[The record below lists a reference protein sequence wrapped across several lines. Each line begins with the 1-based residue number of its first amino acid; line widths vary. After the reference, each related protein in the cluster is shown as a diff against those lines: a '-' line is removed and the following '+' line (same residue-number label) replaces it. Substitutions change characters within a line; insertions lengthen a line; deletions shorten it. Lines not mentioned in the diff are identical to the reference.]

1 MKLAPEIIERA
12 KKWTTAA
19 FDGDT
24 QAYIRA
30 AIDENNPELE
40 DAFYRDL
47 EFGTGG
53 MRGIM
58 GLGTNRINQ
67 YTLGMAT
74 QGLCN
79 YLKTAFPGEQL
90 KVAIAYDCRNNSQ
103 RLAGIVADVFSAN
116 NVEVYLYEDLRVT
129 PQLSWTIRH
138 LGCHS
143 GIVLTA
149 SHNPKEYNGYKVYWS
164 DGAQIVP
171 PHDKKI
177 IEEVQK
183 ISSPEEVKFERNPS
197 LVHLV
202 GEELDALFTEAV
214 LEQSVSKLGIEDLK
228 IAFTSLHGTS
238 ITAIPRVL
246 EAAGF
251 KRVFTVAEQA
261 TPDGNFPTVNSP
273 NPEEPEALKMA
284 LDLAKSVEADLVV
297 GTDPDGDRIGLAA
310 RNSEGENVLL
320 NGNQTGALL
329 TWFLL
334 ERRKEQNQLP
344 DNAYVAST
352 IVTSDLIIDIAAHFG
367 VDCAIS
373 LTGFKWIANII
384 REREQTHTFIGGGE
398 ESYGYMIG
406 DFVRDKDSVTS
417 TLIACELA
425 AWAKS
430 QGKTVLD
437 MLDDI
442 YRTLGLYRERLVYL
456 VKKGKEG
463 AQAIS
468 DQMVA
473 FRENPPS
480 KLGAYQVIAIDDVK
494 TGIRKDLGTLEEKKL
509 NLPSSNVLQFH
520 LEGGGKVS
528 VRPSGTEPKIK
539 FYISLKE
546 HVGKTDNLRAMESEL
561 DQKINE
567 ICEDLGL

>member
-79 YLKTAFPGEQL
+79 YLKTAFPSEQL

-116 NVEVYLYEDLRVT
+116 NVEVYLYEELRVT

-437 MLDDI
+437 LLDDI

-480 KLGAYQVIAIDDVK
+480 KLGAYRVIAIDDVK
-494 TGIRKDLGTLEEKKL
+494 TGVRKELDTLEEKKL

-546 HVGKTDNLRAMESEL
+546 HVGKTDNLREKESEL

-567 ICEDLGL
+567 ICQDLGL

>member
-79 YLKTAFPGEQL
+79 YLKTAFPSEQL

-202 GEELDALFTEAV
+202 GEELDALFSEAV

-284 LDLAKSVEADLVV
+284 LDLAKLVEADLVV

-344 DNAYVAST
+344 DNTYVAST
-352 IVTSDLIIDIAAHFG
+352 IVTSDLIIDIATHFG

>member
-1 MKLAPEIIERA
+1 MSISPEIIERA
-12 KKWTTAA
+12 RQWTTPA

-24 QAYIRA
+24 QAYIRH
-30 AIDENNPELE
+30 AIETGDPELE
-40 DAFYRDL
+40 DAFYRNL

-79 YLKTAFPGEQL
+79 YLKQAFPNESL

-116 NVEVYLYEDLRVT
+116 GVTVYLYEDLRVT

-171 PHDKKI
+171 PHDQNI
-177 IEEVQK
+177 IREVEQ
-183 ISSPEEVKFERNPS
+183 ITSPEQVNFEGNANLIHR
-197 LVHLV
+197 V
-202 GEELDALFTEAV
+202 GEELDAQFVEAV
-214 LEQSVSKLGIEDLK
+214 LQQSVSKEGIEDLK

-246 EAAGF
+246 DAAGF

-261 TPDGNFPTVNSP
+261 TPDGNFPTVDSP
-273 NPEEPEALKMA
+273 NPEEPAALKMA
-284 LDLAKSVEADLVV
+284 LDLAKSVEADIVV
-297 GTDPDGDRIGLAA
+297 GTDPDGDRIGLAV
-310 RNSEGENVLL
+310 RNNAGEHVLL

-334 ERRKEQNQLP
+334 DRLVQKDSLP
-344 DNAYVAST
+344 TNAYVAST
-352 IVTSDLIIDIAAHFG
+352 IVTSDLIIDIANHFG
-367 VDCAIS
+367 VDCAIT
-373 LTGFKWIANII
+373 LTGFKWIANVI
-384 REREQTHTFIGGGE
+384 RERENTHTFIGGGE
-398 ESYGYMIG
+398 ESYGFMIG

-425 AWAKS
+425 AWCKAQNKN
-430 QGKTVLD
+430 VLD
-437 MLDDI
+437 LLDEI
-442 YRTLGLYRERLVYL
+442 YRELGLYRERLVYL

-463 AQAIS
+463 AEAIRN
-468 DQMVA
+468 QMIA
-473 FRENPPS
+473 FRDNPPQT
-480 KLGAYQVIAIDDVK
+480 LGGQRIIAIDDVK
-494 TGIRKDLGTLEEKKL
+494 AGTRRHIDSGEVSNLD
-509 NLPSSNVLQFH
+509 LPSSNVLQFY
-520 LEGGGKVS
+520 LENGGKVS

-539 FYISLKE
+539 FYISLKQA
-546 HVGKTDNLRAMESEL
+546 VGPDTSLRDTEAEL
-561 DQKINE
+561 ERQIDA
-567 ICEDLGL
+567 ICTDLGI

>member
-79 YLKTAFPGEQL
+79 YLKTAFPSEQL

-284 LDLAKSVEADLVV
+284 LDLAKLVEADLVV

-430 QGKTVLD
+430 RGKTVLD

>member
-79 YLKTAFPGEQL
+79 YLKTAFPSEQL

-116 NVEVYLYEDLRVT
+116 TVEVYLYEDLRVT

-310 RNSEGENVLL
+310 RNSEGEHVLL

-494 TGIRKDLGTLEEKKL
+494 TGIRKELDTLEEKKL